1 MKLSPS
7 KKMHVKPIGYVKRE
21 SADEDVK
28 DKSLMSMIVIKKELE
43 EALDGLE
50 EFSHLLVISW
60 LHKIVDTGEYS
71 LKTHPRGRL
80 DLPLTGVFA
89 TRSPKRPNPI
99 GLTLVKLV
107 KRERNILWVEGLD
120 AFHDTPVLDVKP
132 FDRWDTVESFRVS
145 KWMPKNCK

>member
-1 MKLSPS
+1 MNPS
-7 KKMHVKPIGYVKRE
+7 KKIHIQPIGYVKRE

-28 DKSLMSMIVIKKELE
+28 DKSLISVIVIKMEHE

-60 LHKIVDTGEYS
+60 LHKITNTGKCS
-71 LKTHPRGRL
+71 LKIHPRGRL

-120 AFHDTPVLDVKP
+120 AFHDTPILDIKP
-132 FDRWDTVESFRVS
+132 FDRWDTAESFRVP
-145 KWMPKNCK
+145 KWMPMNCK

>member
-7 KKMHVKPIGYVKRE
+7 KRIVAQPIGYVSRA
-21 SADEDVK
+21 SVDEDVK
-28 DKSLMSMIVIKKELE
+28 DRNLISMIIIKSELE

-50 EFSHLLVISW
+50 EFSHLLVIFW
-60 LHKIVDTGEYS
+60 FHKLKRSVKWS

-89 TRSPKRPNPI
+89 TRSPRRPNPI

-107 KRERNILWVEGLD
+107 KRERNILWVRGLD
-120 AFHDTPVLDVKP
+120 AFHDTPILDIKP
-132 FDRWDTVESFRVS
+132 FDRWDCAEDFRVP
-145 KWMPKNCK
+145 KWMPKTCQ

>member
-7 KKMHVKPIGYVKRE
+7 KRICAQPVGYVRRE
-21 SADEDVK
+21 SVDEDVK
-28 DKSLMSMIVIKKELE
+28 DKHLISMIVIKNEFE

-60 LHKIVDTGEYS
+60 LHKIADTGDWS

-89 TRSPKRPNPI
+89 TRSPRRPNPI

-107 KRERNILWVEGLD
+107 RRERNVLWVEGLD
-120 AFHDTPVLDVKP
+120 AFHDTPILDIKP
-132 FDRWDTVESFRVS
+132 FDRWDTAEDFRVP
-145 KWMPKNCK
+145 KWMPKTCQ